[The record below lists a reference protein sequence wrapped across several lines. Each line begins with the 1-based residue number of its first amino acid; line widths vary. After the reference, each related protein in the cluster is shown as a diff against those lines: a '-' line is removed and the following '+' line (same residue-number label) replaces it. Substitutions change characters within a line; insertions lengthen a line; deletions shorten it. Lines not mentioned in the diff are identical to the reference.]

1 MNGKGTTADG
11 PITSN
16 RVQISTNPQKSF
28 ASRSLR
34 RKQIAGLVKRVS
46 QHFNAIANINGDV
59 LNIEEGVRLVS
70 LASLLESLAVELA
83 TTEQHNGAAREEI
96 CNGHNFNDSDEDLAA
111 LRAIEATCERDP
123 DRLE

>member
-1 MNGKGTTADG
+1 MKGKGTTDG
-11 PITSN
+11 PIGSN

-46 QHFNAIANINGDV
+46 QHFNAIANINGDA

-70 LASLLESLAVELA
+70 LASLLESLAAELA
-83 TTEQHNGAAREEI
+83 ATEQHNGGALEEI
-96 CNGHNFNDSDEDLAA
+96 CNGQNFNDSNEDFVAR
-111 LRAIEATCERDP
+111 RAIEAPCERDQA
-123 DRLE
+123 RMKH

>member
-11 PITSN
+11 PITAN

-46 QHFNAIANINGDV
+46 QHFNYGPSKPHASVIPTGSN
-59 LNIEEGVRLVS
+59 ET
-70 LASLLESLAVELA
+70 LATQSRAMSLLQCATHNRFMTVNQLPEEQRHAVA
-83 TTEQHNGAAREEI
+83 TSVINMV
-96 CNGHNFNDSDEDLAA
+96 
-111 LRAIEATCERDP
+111 RAFGRKV
-123 DRLE
+123 